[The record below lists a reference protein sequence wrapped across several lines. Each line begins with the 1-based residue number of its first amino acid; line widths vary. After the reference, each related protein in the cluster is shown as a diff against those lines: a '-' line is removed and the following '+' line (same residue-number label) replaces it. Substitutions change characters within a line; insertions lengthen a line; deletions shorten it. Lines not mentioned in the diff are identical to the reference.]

1 MKKKKWFNGIIK
13 KEEKEDR
20 EKLKITR
27 NFLIPPPM
35 QAKYQ
40 KPPLGLYNWIIKNND
55 IGIRK
60 FEFEAE
66 TQFLTFLDEIKK
78 KVQRM
83 IEYYL

>member
-1 MKKKKWFNGIIK
+1 
-13 KEEKEDR
+13 
-20 EKLKITR
+20 
-27 NFLIPPPM
+27 M

-40 KPPLGLYNWIIKNND
+40 KPPLGLYNWIIENND

-60 FEFEAE
+60 FEFVAE
-66 TQFLTFLDEIKK
+66 TQFLSLLDEIKK